1 VRGSRFIQAFL
12 AGVSVALG
20 GMTLVVSLKL
30 APPDALVSVR
40 SYVIAAVVFLIII
53 WRKIDVAAVAIAAMV
68 IGKVIQ

>member
-20 GMTLVVSLKL
+20 GMTFVVSLKL
-30 APPDALVSVR
+30 APDALVSVR
-40 SYVIAAVVFLIII
+40 SYMIDAVVFLIII